1 MSIRARFLWL
11 FIVTLGL
18 AALSAILALSMPNMG
33 GLSWD
38 VFAPSLKFAGYLF
51 GVMLC
56 SIVLE
61 RGRFRLLMFAAI
73 AGYVLSC
80 ILCWGLIW
88 YPFRMHI
95 RAWEIQELTGRWALT
110 LSLVSAAVTLIA
122 MLRLIK
128 PKGNLLRLIRVMTET
143 CAACFAALSILMAWD
158 VLDTYFMYGPDVSFR
173 VWSALLICSV
183 AGLMGTPALR
193 AVEIARHKD
202 SADSGLPMKIEIG
215 ITCPRCERKQ
225 SIPTGGASCAG
236 CGLMTH
242 IKVEEPQCPKCGYSL
257 AKLDADTCPECGG
270 GLTGA
275 G

>member
-38 VFAPSLKFAGYLF
+38 VFATSLTFAGYLF

-56 SIVLE
+56 SIVLD

-88 YPFRMHI
+88 YPFSYNSGGWDMPGIVER
-95 RAWEIQELTGRWALT
+95 GVLT
-110 LSLVSAAVTLIA
+110 LSLVSVAVTLIS

-143 CAACFAALSILMAWD
+143 CIACFAAISILMLFD
-158 VLDTYFMYGPDVSFR
+158 LLESYYMYGSDVSFR
-173 VWSALLICSV
+173 VWGALLICSA

-215 ITCPRCERKQ
+215 ITCPRCEREQ

-236 CGLMTH
+236 CGLMIH